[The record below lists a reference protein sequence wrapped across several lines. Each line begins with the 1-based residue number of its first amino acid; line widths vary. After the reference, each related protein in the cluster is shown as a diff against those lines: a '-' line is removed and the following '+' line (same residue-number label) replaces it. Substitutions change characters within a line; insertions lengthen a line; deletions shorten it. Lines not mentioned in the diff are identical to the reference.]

1 MTAVKPEL
9 ELSFAGLD
17 YLDRTRAIVDGS
29 VRPAGISLRCQI
41 FSSPYELFAR
51 VAQRVE
57 FDVAEMSFG
66 PYASLFSRGDDR
78 YIGVPVFPSRHF
90 RHGFIF
96 VHGPS
101 EIRRPADLVGKRVGV
116 PDYEMTAALWQRAIF
131 MHDFDI
137 HPGQMLW
144 FQGGEFA
151 PGFVER
157 QKLPAPPGV
166 SLDVIPEERTLHDM
180 LATGELDALLCPHQP
195 ESLNDGSGRVRRLFP
210 NYVEDERDYYARTGF
225 FPIVHTLVMR
235 RELYEAH
242 RWIPA
247 SLLAAFRASQ
257 AAGWRRLNELG
268 ALAVM
273 LPWLPQQL
281 EDISRA
287 LGPEFWPQGFAANR
301 SILDAMCHST
311 YEQGL
316 SRQRLVPEELFAAE
330 THDL

>member
-1 MTAVKPEL
+1 MTAPESEL

-29 VRPAGISLRCQI
+29 VRPTGISLRCRI

-66 PYASLFSRGDDR
+66 TYASLFSRGDDR

-101 EIRRPADLVGKRVGV
+101 QIQRPADLVGKRVGV
-116 PDYEMTAALWQRAIF
+116 PDYEMTAALWQRAIL
-131 MHDFDI
+131 MHDFDVYPAQV
-137 HPGQMLW
+137 HW
-144 FQGGEFA
+144 FQGGELA

-166 SLDVIPEERTLHDM
+166 SLDVIPEDRTLHDM
-180 LATGELDALLCPHQP
+180 LATGELDAVLCPHQP
-195 ESLNDGSGRVRRLFP
+195 ASLNDGSGRVRRLFP
-210 NYVEDERDYYARTGF
+210 NYVDDERDYYARTGF
-225 FPIVHTLVMR
+225 FPIMHTLVMR
-235 RELYEAH
+235 RELYETH

-257 AAGWRRLNELG
+257 TAGWQRLNELG

-281 EDISRA
+281 EDIARSM
-287 LGPEFWPQGFAANR
+287 GPEFWPQGFAANR
-301 SILDAMCHST
+301 PILDAMCQYTH
-311 YEQGL
+311 EQGL
-316 SRQRLVPEELFAAE
+316 SKQRLVPEELFAEE